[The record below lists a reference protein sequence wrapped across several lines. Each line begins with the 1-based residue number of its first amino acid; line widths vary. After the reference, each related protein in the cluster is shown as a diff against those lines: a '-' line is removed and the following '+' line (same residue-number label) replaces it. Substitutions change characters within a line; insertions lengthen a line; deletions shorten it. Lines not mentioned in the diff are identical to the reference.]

1 MLAALTLG
9 AIALI
14 IHHHLLWPVF
24 LAQAARR
31 LRPASAPTP
40 LPEAALPLMH
50 IVMPAHNEARFIAR
64 KIMNL
69 AALDYPRDRLR
80 VIVALDGCTDDT
92 EARARAALHEAGLDA
107 EMRVF
112 TPNRGKVAVLNDVVG
127 GIGGGI
133 VALTDVSALLPP
145 DALRRAAAH
154 FTDPALGAVGGT
166 YVLDAPGSAGEAK
179 YWRHQVLVKQG
190 EAALG
195 APLGLHG
202 AFWAMRRAAF
212 APLPADTINDDFM
225 LPGIQLLAGWR
236 VAYDSAIV
244 VREAECSTP
253 AQDQRRRRRIAAG
266 NVQQLLRLWPLLHPR
281 HGGVALAF
289 LSGKALRVTMPALI
303 VFALLGTLAL
313 APHSGLFATL
323 LAAQALGLLAALLGL
338 RLGTRAPRLL
348 AFAAYALAGHAA
360 GLLGAFRYLLASRNT
375 SSTAPW
381 GRA

>member
-14 IHHHLLWPVF
+14 LHHHLLWPIF
-24 LAQAARR
+24 LARAARR
-31 LRPASAPTP
+31 AQPAPAP
-40 LPEAALPLMH
+40 LAEAALPVVH

-64 KIMNL
+64 KVANL

-80 VIVALDGCTDDT
+80 ITIALDGCTDGT
-92 EARARAALHEAGLDA
+92 EARGRAALREAGLDA
-107 EMRVF
+107 ELRVF
-112 TPNRGKVAVLNDVVG
+112 TPNRGKVAVLNAVLG
-127 GIGGGI
+127 GIEGGI
-133 VALTDVSALLPP
+133 IALTDVSALLPP

-154 FTDPALGAVGGT
+154 FADPALGAVGGT

-179 YWRHQVLVKQG
+179 YWRHQVAVKRG

-202 AFWAMRRAAF
+202 AFWALRRDAF
-212 APLPADTINDDFM
+212 AALPADTINDDFI
-225 LPGIQLLAGWR
+225 LPGMMLLAGWR
-236 VAYDSAIV
+236 VAYDPSIV
-244 VREAECSTP
+244 VREAERSTP

-266 NVQQLLRLWPLLHPR
+266 NMQQLLRLWPLLHPR

-289 LSGKALRVTMPALI
+289 LSGKALRVAMPALI
-303 VFALLGTLAL
+303 VLALLGTLAL
-313 APHSGLFATL
+313 APHSTLFAAL
-323 LAAQALGLLAALLGL
+323 LAAEALGLLAALLGL
-338 RLGTRAPRLL
+338 RMGARAPRLL

-360 GLLGAFRYLLASRNT
+360 GLLGATRYLLSRRDNASA
-375 SSTAPW
+375 SAPW